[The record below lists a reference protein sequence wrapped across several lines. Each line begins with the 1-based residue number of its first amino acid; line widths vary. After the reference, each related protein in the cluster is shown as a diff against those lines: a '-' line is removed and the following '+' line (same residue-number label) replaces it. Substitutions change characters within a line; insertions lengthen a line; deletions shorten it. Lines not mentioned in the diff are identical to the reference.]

1 MTTTEQELSIAVL
14 KDILEES
21 GEKKAVFAAAITNG
35 DESLLS
41 KKLNG
46 VGGRDF
52 GMRDLMK
59 LDRDLIV
66 QWLKRF
72 GKQVGVEVREV
83 SQAEIA
89 AEFMD
94 LFTKMQAVVRLH
106 QVTTPKPLKAELTA
120 PEQAKRSA

>member
-106 QVTTPKPLKAELTA
+106 QVTTPRPLKAELQETQKARTA
-120 PEQAKRSA
+120 

>member
-1 MTTTEQELSIAVL
+1 MTTTEHELSIAVL

-106 QVTTPKPLKAELTA
+106 QVTTPRPLKAELQETQKVRTA
-120 PEQAKRSA
+120 

>member
-1 MTTTEQELSIAVL
+1 
-14 KDILEES
+14 
-21 GEKKAVFAAAITNG
+21 
-35 DESLLS
+35 
-41 KKLNG
+41 LNG

-106 QVTTPKPLKAELTA
+106 QVTTPRPLKAELQETQKARTA
-120 PEQAKRSA
+120 

>member
-106 QVTTPKPLKAELTA
+106 QVTTPRPLKAELQETQKVRTA
-120 PEQAKRSA
+120 